1 MAGVSGIDLEAI
13 EAEWED
19 EELPPPPRSRPQH
32 DHGRHD
38 DQPVGRIVGLHKG
51 WVDVVVDGRELE
63 AVYGG
68 SMRGEQV
75 VVGDRVRLRLP
86 RRETDTARIVDRLER
101 ATVLMRTAD
110 DSMAEERPV
119 AANVDL
125 VVVVLA
131 TEEPEPGARF
141 ADRVLVAAVAGGL
154 DAALCLNKLDLLDPG
169 EHAAVLDRYRALGYT
184 VVRTSAETG
193 EGLDDLRGLV
203 AGRWSVLS
211 GRSGV
216 GKSSLFNRLVPGA
229 HREVADLGRLGGRHT
244 TVSPRAMR
252 VPEVEDTW
260 LVDTPGVRSFGIGH
274 LPPEDLW
281 WAFPEL
287 RDLDCELPG
296 CMHDEEPGCEAPA
309 LVGER
314 IHATR
319 FESYRRLLAALRGE
333 DR

>member
-1 MAGVSGIDLEAI
+1 MVGVSGIDLEAI

-32 DHGRHD
+32 DHSRHD

-101 ATVLMRTAD
+101 ETVLMRTAD
-110 DSMAEERPV
+110 DSMDEERPV

-141 ADRVLVAAVAGGL
+141 ADRVLAAAVAGGL

-229 HREVADLGRLGGRHT
+229 QREVADLGRLGGRHT

-314 IHATR
+314 IHPTR